1 MEAYNELKEGERGAW
16 TSIIAY
22 IALSALKLWIG
33 YTAGS
38 SALTADGLNNTTDLV
53 ASIAVLI
60 GLRISRRPPD
70 KDHPYG
76 HFRAETVAALVA
88 SFIMFAVGIQVFIG
102 AVRSFGAPVIETP
115 DMIAAWTALACA
127 AVMYGVYLYNI
138 RLARKI
144 NNKALT
150 AAAYDNRSDAYVSLA
165 AFAGILGAQMGLPW
179 LDPCTA
185 LLVAILICKTAWGI
199 FIDASHALTDGF
211 DDTKLESFKNTVAET
226 PGVESIED
234 LRARVHGNQVLV
246 DVVIVVD
253 HRLNV
258 AESHDIAEHVEK
270 RMFNK
275 HKVGHVHVH
284 IEPSS
289 S

>member
-88 SFIMFAVGIQVFIG
+88 SFIMFAVGIQVFAQAIG
-102 AVRSFGAPVIETP
+102 SFGAPVIETP

-199 FIDASHALTDGF
+199 FIDAAHALTDGF

-258 AESHDIAEHVEK
+258 AQSHDIAEHVEK